1 MFLDEHVCFRFQCL
15 CSTAQGTCSP
25 ESFPVPRRL
34 SPEMDR
40 TAQNQG
46 AAREGS
52 RRPQQGGPR
61 SQGMARLCLGI
72 ITRTDTIQGPSVDD
86 GSTCVPTFAFPIAGQ
101 SRPCASSLFA
111 LLLAHTAFR
120 VVSKSLGSR
129 YTSLYPHPP
138 QPAPVMQERRHKI
151 GTEATPM

>member
-1 MFLDEHVCFRFQCL
+1 MFLDENVCFRFWCL

-40 TAQNQG
+40 TAQDQG

-72 ITRTDTIQGPSVDD
+72 ITRTDTTRGPSMDD
-86 GSTCVPTFAFPIAGQ
+86 GSTVCQPSPFPSQVNYVPVP
-101 SRPCASSLFA
+101 RPSLLLLFLILLPGSSLNPWA
-111 LLLAHTAFR
+111 QGTLL
-120 VVSKSLGSR
+120 
-129 YTSLYPHPP
+129 YTPTHLSPP
-138 QPAPVMQERRHKI
+138 L
-151 GTEATPM
+151 